1 MYVSKAG
8 YRGKKTMIYVDRNGN
23 RTKGTTGQDRL
34 LKFIYTHTATRLL
47 IRPFLSPWVSKLGG
61 TFLSTRLS
69 AVAIRPFV
77 EKNQINLSQY
87 EKQEFA
93 SYNEFFTRKIKAEER
108 PVEMDEEVLI
118 SPCDGKVSVY
128 PICEKGKFEIKHTAY
143 TAEQLLQD
151 AHLAKHYYGGWIYI
165 LRLTVDDYHRYC
177 YVADGIKSSQKKIKG
192 ILHTVNPVA
201 NDACP
206 IYKMNAREY
215 CLLKTET
222 LGTVLMM
229 EVGALMVGKI
239 KNHEQRN
246 CRVCR
251 GTEKG
256 MFEFEGYL
264 EEDSTAFKELEAK
277 LTPNLERDFD
287 RFKDEVKRVMAAE
300 IVKRYYYQ
308 RGELQESLKD
318 DLVLEKALEV
328 LGDPDLY
335 RRTLSVPVEL
345 EAATKGTE

>member
-1 MYVSKAG
+1 
-8 YRGKKTMIYVDRNGN
+8 MIYVDRNGN

-165 LRLTVDDYHRYC
+165 LRLTVDDYH
-177 YVADGIKSSQKKIKG
+177 AIAMWQ
-192 ILHTVNPVA
+192 
-201 NDACP
+201 
-206 IYKMNAREY
+206 
-215 CLLKTET
+215 
-222 LGTVLMM
+222 M
-229 EVGALMVGKI
+229 E
-239 KNHEQRN
+239 
-246 CRVCR
+246 
-251 GTEKG
+251 
-256 MFEFEGYL
+256 
-264 EEDSTAFKELEAK
+264 
-277 LTPNLERDFD
+277 
-287 RFKDEVKRVMAAE
+287 
-300 IVKRYYYQ
+300 
-308 RGELQESLKD
+308 
-318 DLVLEKALEV
+318 
-328 LGDPDLY
+328 
-335 RRTLSVPVEL
+335 
-345 EAATKGTE
+345 